1 MGTGGVLGEFWIS
14 NVLAELES
22 LRNRFFLSLV
32 LDNAELEVTG
42 VSNGEEDV
50 AMDLGMACFP
60 YSRDSMGGLVVG
72 LVMGLVIELVT
83 GLSMGFGEVKARSC
97 LHLLRN
103 PRYAFSLIRFNTS
116 FRAFRSIEGQWIS
129 FPSLCSS
136 MICLINFS
144 DKFIWLGA

>member
-14 NVLAELES
+14 KALAELES

-42 VSNGEEDV
+42 VSNGE

-60 YSRDSMGGLVVG
+60 YSRDSSGG
-72 LVMGLVIELVT
+72 LVMGLAVELGMELVT
-83 GLSMGFGEVKARSC
+83 GLSMGFGELKARSC

-103 PRYAFSLIRFNTS
+103 PRYAFSLISCSTS

-129 FPSLCSS
+129 VPSLCSS